1 VLFIDEAYSLF
12 RDDFSSARDYGREA
26 LDTLV
31 AEMEN
36 HRDDFCVIMAGYK
49 DEMDAM
55 LLGNAG
61 LKSRIPYEIEF
72 PNFTRDD
79 LEKIFFT
86 MLDGVFDY
94 EDGLKNAVHEFF
106 AGIPEETFSSK
117 EFSNAR
123 LVRNLYERTWGKA
136 AYRQSLDG
144 SDDLRIL
151 KSDLAGAMSDSEFK
165 KLMKKNDERRP
176 IGFGA

>member
-1 VLFIDEAYSLF
+1 
-12 RDDFSSARDYGREA
+12 
-26 LDTLV
+26 
-31 AEMEN
+31 
-36 HRDDFCVIMAGYK
+36 
-49 DEMDAM
+49 
-55 LLGNAG
+55 
-61 LKSRIPYEIEF
+61 
-72 PNFTRDD
+72 
-79 LEKIFFT
+79 

-94 EDGLKNAVHEFF
+94 EEDLKSAVHEFF

-136 AYRQSLDG
+136 AYRQSLEG
-144 SDDLRIL
+144 GGDLRIL
-151 KSDLAGAMSDSEFK
+151 KSDLAGAMSDNEFK